1 MHSQLKDYSMAAS
14 YFRQLAPFYAKDD
27 WSNLE
32 MVMLDMYTQCLKN
45 LRRIEDYV
53 RIALRTLAKA
63 VRSTSRATTESRTG
77 SIEQPRAW
85 HTLSSTTVCLKD
97 VIAASVSLDQPVSV
111 PMDQYF
117 DNIRLDTHI
126 LHSLDHGG
134 FTLNL
139 QLRNLIPEDM
149 EAVTV
154 RARLI
159 SVGEEQRSELWL
171 AAECVQ
177 VVKPGMARIT
187 LRSNVRRDTLSR
199 RIKVS

>member
-1 MHSQLKDYSMAAS
+1 MHSHLKDYSMAAS

-32 MVMLDMYTQCLKN
+32 MVMLDMYTQCLKY
-45 LRRIEDYV
+45 LGKIEDYV

-77 SIEQPRAW
+77 SIEPRAW

-97 VIAASVSLDQPVSV
+97 IIAASVSLDQPVSV

-117 DNIRLDTHI
+117 DNVRLDTHI
-126 LHSLDHGG
+126 LHSPDHDG

-139 QLRNLIPEDM
+139 QLRNLVPEAM

-171 AAECVQ
+171 TTDGVR

-187 LRSNVRRDTLSR
+187 LRSNVRRNTLFR
-199 RIKVS
+199 RAKVS